1 MVVLCLTVAAYARLL
16 VSVLLRQTIVRQGG
30 LDLMA
35 MVEI

>member
-1 MVVLCLTVAAYARLL
+1 MVVLCLTVAAYARRL